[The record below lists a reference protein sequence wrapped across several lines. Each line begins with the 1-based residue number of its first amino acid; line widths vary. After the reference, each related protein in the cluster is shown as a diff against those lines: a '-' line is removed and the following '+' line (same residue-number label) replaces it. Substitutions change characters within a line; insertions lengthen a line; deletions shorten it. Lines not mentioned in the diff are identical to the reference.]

1 MPATAEKLEG
11 SRVRLAV
18 EVPPEDLQKEYSRA
32 IQRVGLRVKV
42 PGFRPGK
49 APRRLVENAAG
60 VGTVMQDL
68 LEAVV
73 PRAYTSALSETG
85 VNPIDQP
92 ELDVPELPSLDAPF
106 LFSAEVAVAPTV
118 ELGDVDDVSI
128 SVPVEEVAE
137 DEIDAEI
144 EQLRVT
150 QASWEPV
157 ERPAV
162 AEDMVQTRI
171 RILAAAVEPEEPQ
184 PYNVLVGDNG
194 FPAGFD
200 GAVTGAVAGD
210 HVSYEA
216 RIPPNDPN
224 EALRGE
230 NVTFEIQVDGVTE
243 RQLPDLDDE
252 FARSVGPF
260 ESVDGLRERITSAL
274 GERKTHEAQHEL
286 EEQAVQALIQCTTFE
301 IADVL
306 VEREREQ
313 VLRERTEALVSRGVP
328 VDTYLAMQGQTRDA
342 WQEEA
347 DGEALNRI
355 HRGLALDAYA
365 DAQDIT
371 ADEDEMQA
379 EVDRVAEYYPQDRR
393 NIIRTNLMRD
403 EAQRSGGGHHS
414 LAQGLTGAGY
424 RGDRRRGPAARPR
437 SPPSRA
443 LARAGRRRRAR
454 GWPRTRA
461 GLAPPAG
468 KGQPHGLG
476 PICNRADRPRRT
488 RDGHLFA
495 PAARP
500 DHLSGHPDR

>member
-128 SVPVEEVAE
+128 SVPVEEVAV

-403 EAQRSGGGHHS
+403 ETSGRVAATIRSRKA
-414 LAQGLTGAGY
+414 L
-424 RGDRRRGPAARPR
+424 
-437 SPPSRA
+437 RA
-443 LARAGRRRRAR
+443 LVTAVTDGAA
-454 GWPRTRA
+454 PLHDHDHHHPEPSPE
-461 GLAPPAG
+461 LAAAAEPEDGPEPA
-468 KGQPHGLG
+468 Q
-476 PICNRADRPRRT
+476 A
-488 RDGHLFA
+488 
-495 PAARP
+495 
-500 DHLSGHPDR
+500 

>member
-32 IQRVGLRVKV
+32 IQRVGRRVKI

-60 VGTVMQDL
+60 VATVMQDL
-68 LEAVV
+68 IESVV
-73 PRAYTSALSETG
+73 PQAYTSALSETG

-92 ELDVPELPSLDAPF
+92 ELDVPELPSLDEPF

-118 ELGDVDDVSI
+118 ELGDIADVSI
-128 SVPVEEVAE
+128 EVPVAEVTE

-157 ERPAV
+157 ERAAV

-171 RILAAAVEPEEPQ
+171 RIVGAGVDPEDPQ
-184 PYNVLVGDNG
+184 PYNVLVGENG

-210 HVSYEA
+210 EVSYDA

-224 EALRGE
+224 EALRGKD
-230 NVTFEIQVDGVTE
+230 VTFEIQVDGVSE

-260 ESVDGLRERITSAL
+260 ENVEGLRERITGAL
-274 GERKTHEAQHEL
+274 RERKAHEAQREL
-286 EEQAVQALIQCTTFE
+286 EEQAVQALIQRTTFE

-306 VEREREQ
+306 VERQREH
-313 VLRERTEALVSRGVP
+313 VLREHTDALVQRGIP
-328 VDTYLAMQGQTRDA
+328 VDTYLAMRGQTRDA

-347 DGEALNRI
+347 GEEALNRI
-355 HRGLALDAYA
+355 HRSLALDAYA
-365 DAQDIT
+365 DAHDIT
-371 ADEDEMQA
+371 VDADEMQA
-379 EVDRVAEYYPQDRR
+379 EVDRVAEFYPQERR

-403 EAQRSGGGHHS
+403 EASQQVATGLRSRKALRALVAAITDGAAPLHDRDHLHPEPS
-414 LAQGLTGAGY
+414 PELAAAAEAE
-424 RGDRRRGPAARPR
+424 DDPAA
-437 SPPSRA
+437 A
-443 LARAGRRRRAR
+443 QA
-454 GWPRTRA
+454 
-461 GLAPPAG
+461 
-468 KGQPHGLG
+468 
-476 PICNRADRPRRT
+476 
-488 RDGHLFA
+488 
-495 PAARP
+495 
-500 DHLSGHPDR
+500 

>member
-1 MPATAEKLEG
+1 MAATAEKLEG

-18 EVPPEDLQKEYSRA
+18 EVPPEDLQKEYGRA
-32 IQRVGLRVKV
+32 IQRVGRRVKI

-73 PRAYTSALSETG
+73 PRAYTSAVSETG
-85 VNPIDQP
+85 VTPIDQP
-92 ELDVPELPSLDAPF
+92 DLDVPDLPSLDAPF

-118 ELGDVDDVSI
+118 ELGDLDDVSV
-128 SVPVEEVAE
+128 SVSVDDVAE

-144 EQLRVT
+144 EQLRTT

-171 RILAAAVEPEEPQ
+171 RIVGEGTEPEDPQ

-200 GAVTGAVAGD
+200 GAVTGAAAGD
-210 HVSYEA
+210 RVSYDA
-216 RIPPNDPN
+216 RIPANDPN
-224 EALRGE
+224 EALRGRD
-230 NVTFEIQVDGVTE
+230 VTFEIQVDGVSE

-260 ESVDGLRERITSAL
+260 ENVEGLRERISGAL
-274 GERKTHEAQHEL
+274 GERKAHEAQQEL
-286 EEQAVQALIQCTTFE
+286 EEQAVQALIQRATFE

-306 VEREREQ
+306 IERESQ
-313 VLRERTEALVSRGVP
+313 AVLRERTDALVQRGVP
-328 VDTYLAMQGQTRDA
+328 VDTYLAMREQTRDE
-342 WQEEA
+342 WEQEA
-347 DGEALNRI
+347 RTEALNRI

-365 DAQDIT
+365 DAHEIT
-371 ADEDEMQA
+371 AEVDEMQA
-379 EVDRVAEYYPQDRR
+379 EVDRVAEYYPQERR

-403 EAQRSGGGHHS
+403 EARQRVASSVRSRKAMQALVAAVTDGAAPLYDRDDHHPEPPPE
-414 LAQGLTGAGY
+414 LAAAAEPE
-424 RGDRRRGPAARPR
+424 DGPEPEEA
-437 SPPSRA
+437 
-443 LARAGRRRRAR
+443 
-454 GWPRTRA
+454 
-461 GLAPPAG
+461 
-468 KGQPHGLG
+468 
-476 PICNRADRPRRT
+476 
-488 RDGHLFA
+488 
-495 PAARP
+495 
-500 DHLSGHPDR
+500 

>member
-1 MPATAEKLEG
+1 MPATAEKLDG

-18 EVPPEDLQKEYSRA
+18 EVPPEDLQKEYGRA
-32 IQRVGLRVKV
+32 LQRVGRRIKI

-73 PRAYTSALSETG
+73 PRAYSSALDETG

-92 ELDVPELPSLDAPF
+92 ELDVPELPTLDAPF
-106 LFSAEVAVAPTV
+106 LFSAEVAVAPTI
-118 ELGDVDDVSI
+118 ELGDLDDVSI
-128 SVPVEEVAE
+128 EVSVDEVSE
-137 DEIDAEI
+137 DEIEAEI
-144 EQLRVT
+144 EQLRTT

-171 RILAAAVEPEEPQ
+171 LIVGDGVESEDPQ

-194 FPAGFD
+194 FPPGFD

-210 HVSYEA
+210 EVSYNA

-224 EALRGE
+224 EALRGKD
-230 NVTFEIQVDGVTE
+230 VAFEIQVDGVSE

-260 ESVDGLRERITSAL
+260 ENLEGMRERITGAL
-274 GERKTHEAQHEL
+274 GERKAHEAQHEL
-286 EEQAVQALIQCTTFE
+286 EEQAVQSLVQRATFE

-306 VEREREQ
+306 IERERQQ
-313 VLRERTEALVSRGVP
+313 VIREHTDTLVQRGIP
-328 VDTYLAMQGQTRDA
+328 VDTYLAMRGQTREA
-342 WQEEA
+342 WEA
-347 DGEALNRI
+347 EAGEEALNRI

-365 DAQDIT
+365 DAQDIE
-371 ADEDEMQA
+371 ADVDEMQA
-379 EVDRVAEYYPQDRR
+379 EVDRVAEHYPQERR

-403 EAQRSGGGHHS
+403 EARQRVAHTVRSRKALNSLVAAVTDGSAPLHDHDHHHPEPS
-414 LAQGLTGAGY
+414 PELA
-424 RGDRRRGPAARPR
+424 AAAEPEDD
-437 SPPSRA
+437 PEA
-443 LARAGRRRRAR
+443 EQA
-454 GWPRTRA
+454 
-461 GLAPPAG
+461 
-468 KGQPHGLG
+468 
-476 PICNRADRPRRT
+476 
-488 RDGHLFA
+488 
-495 PAARP
+495 
-500 DHLSGHPDR
+500 

>member
-18 EVPPEDLQKEYSRA
+18 EVPPEDLQKEYGRA
-32 IQRVGLRVKV
+32 IQRVGRRIKI

-73 PRAYTSALSETG
+73 PRAYTSALDETG

-128 SVPVEEVAE
+128 EVSVDQVTE
-137 DEIDAEI
+137 DEIEAEI
-144 EQLRVT
+144 EQLRTT

-171 RILAAAVEPEEPQ
+171 RIVGDGIESEDPQ
-184 PYNVLVGDNG
+184 AYNVLVGNNG
-194 FPAGFD
+194 FPVGFD

-210 HVSYEA
+210 QVSYDA
-216 RIPPNDPN
+216 QIPPNDPN
-224 EALRGE
+224 EALRGRD
-230 NVTFEIQVDGVTE
+230 VTFEIQVDGVSE
-243 RQLPDLDDE
+243 QQLPDLDDE

-260 ESVDGLRERITSAL
+260 EDLAGMRERISGAL
-274 GERKTHEAQHEL
+274 GERKAHEAQREL
-286 EEQAVQALIQCTTFE
+286 EEQAVQALVERATFE

-306 VEREREQ
+306 IDRESEG
-313 VLRERTEALVSRGVP
+313 VLRERTDALVQRGVP
-328 VDTYLAMQGQTRDA
+328 VDTYLAMREQTRDE
-342 WQEEA
+342 WEEEA
-347 DGEALNRI
+347 RSEALSRI
-355 HRGLALDAYA
+355 HRALALDAYA
-365 DAQDIT
+365 DAHELT
-371 ADEDEMQA
+371 AEVDEMQA
-379 EVDRVAEYYPQDRR
+379 EVDRVAEFYPQERR

-403 EAQRSGGGHHS
+403 EAGQHVARSV
-414 LAQGLTGAGY
+414 
-424 RGDRRRGPAARPR
+424 R
-437 SPPSRA
+437 SRNAIRA
-443 LARAGRRRRAR
+443 LVAAVTDGAA
-454 GWPRTRA
+454 PLHDHDHHHPEPPPE
-461 GLAPPAG
+461 LA
-468 KGQPHGLG
+468 
-476 PICNRADRPRRT
+476 
-488 RDGHLFA
+488 
-495 PAARP
+495 AAAEP
-500 DHLSGHPDR
+500 EDDPEAEQA

>member
-18 EVPPEDLQKEYSRA
+18 EVPPEDLQKEYGRA
-32 IQRVGLRVKV
+32 IQRVGRRVKI

-73 PRAYTSALSETG
+73 PRAYTSALDETG

-128 SVPVEEVAE
+128 EVAVDEVTE
-137 DEIDAEI
+137 DEIEAEI
-144 EQLRVT
+144 EQLRTT

-162 AEDMVQTRI
+162 AEDMVQVRI
-171 RILAAAVEPEEPQ
+171 QIEGEGIEPEDPQ
-184 PYNVLVGDNG
+184 PYNVLVGNNG

-210 HVSYEA
+210 AVSYDA

-224 EALRGE
+224 EALRGKD
-230 NVTFEIQVDGVTE
+230 VRFEIQLDGVSE

-260 ESVDGLRERITSAL
+260 ESVDALRERITGAL
-274 GERKTHEAQHEL
+274 HERKTHEAQRDL
-286 EEQAVQALIQCTTFE
+286 EEQAVQALVQRATFE

-306 VEREREQ
+306 IERESEA
-313 VLRERTEALVSRGVP
+313 VLRERTDALVQRGVP
-328 VDTYLAMQGQTRDA
+328 VDTYLAMREQTRDE
-342 WQEEA
+342 WEEEA
-347 DGEALNRI
+347 RSEALSRI
-355 HRGLALDAYA
+355 HRALALEAYA
-365 DAQDIT
+365 DAHELT
-371 ADEDEMQA
+371 AEVDEMQA
-379 EVDRVAEYYPQDRR
+379 EVDRLAEFYPQDRR
-393 NIIRTNLMRD
+393 NTIRTNLMRD
-403 EAQRSGGGHHS
+403 EARQQVASSVRSRK
-414 LAQGLTGAGY
+414 AI
-424 RGDRRRGPAARPR
+424 
-437 SPPSRA
+437 RA
-443 LARAGRRRRAR
+443 LVDAVTDGAA
-454 GWPRTRA
+454 PLHDHDHHHPEPPPE
-461 GLAPPAG
+461 LA
-468 KGQPHGLG
+468 
-476 PICNRADRPRRT
+476 
-488 RDGHLFA
+488 
-495 PAARP
+495 AAAEP
-500 DHLSGHPDR
+500 EDNPESAQA